1 MGQLPLVVI
10 SEPIHEAGERL
21 LAEHCQVVMAPD
33 ASPAALLPL
42 LSEASALL
50 VRLAVVS
57 AELMVAAP
65 HLRVIARHG
74 VGVDN
79 IDVAAATRRG
89 IPVVYTP
96 EANAVSVAEHVLAL
110 MTAQAKRVVEY
121 DAATRRGAFAVRDSL
136 RAVDL
141 EGKVLGV
148 VGLGRVGTAV
158 SRKAKAAFSM
168 RVLGYD
174 PLLRPAEIQSR
185 GAEPV
190 DDLLSLLG
198 EADVVTLHV
207 PLTPQTRR
215 LIGER
220 ELAAMKRTALL
231 INTARGAVV
240 DEAALARALHQGR
253 LAGAALDVFE
263 QEPPD
268 PGHPLF
274 SAPNLV
280 VTPHSAALTAECAAR
295 MALQAAQ
302 GILDVL
308 AGRRPAAVVNPE
320 VFSA

>member
-1 MGQLPLVVI
+1 MGKPPVVVV
-10 SEPIHEAGERL
+10 SEPIHEAGVRL
-21 LAEHCQVVMAPD
+21 LTEHCQVVTASD

-42 LSEASALL
+42 LPEASGLL
-50 VRLAVVS
+50 VRLAEVS
-57 AELMVAAP
+57 AELLAAAP
-65 HLRVIARHG
+65 QLRVIARHG

-110 MTAQAKRVVEY
+110 ATALAKRIVEY

-158 SRKAKAAFSM
+158 SRKARAAFNM

-174 PLLRPAEIQSR
+174 PFLDFAEIRSR

-190 DDLLSLLG
+190 SDLPSLLR

-215 LIGER
+215 LIGKG
-220 ELAAMKRTALL
+220 ELDAMKPTAMLV
-231 INTARGAVV
+231 NTSRGAVV
-240 DEAALARALHQGR
+240 DEAALAQALHQGR

-263 QEPPD
+263 REPPD
-268 PGHPLF
+268 PGNPLF

-302 GILDVL
+302 GIMDVL

>member
-1 MGQLPLVVI
+1 MGKPPVVVV
-10 SEPIHEAGERL
+10 SEPIHEAGVRL
-21 LAEHCQVVMAPD
+21 LTEHCQVVTASD

-42 LSEASALL
+42 LPEASGLL
-50 VRLAVVS
+50 VRLAEVS
-57 AELMVAAP
+57 AELLAAAP
-65 HLRVIARHG
+65 QLRVIARHG

-110 MTAQAKRVVEY
+110 MTALAKRIVEY

-158 SRKAKAAFSM
+158 SRKAKAAFNM
-168 RVLGYD
+168 RVMGYD
-174 PLLRPAEIQSR
+174 PFLDFSEIRSR

-190 DDLLSLLG
+190 SDLPSLLR

-215 LIGER
+215 LIGKG
-220 ELAAMKRTALL
+220 ELAAMKPTAMLV
-231 INTARGAVV
+231 NTSRGAVI
-240 DEAALARALHQGR
+240 DEAALAQALHQGR

-263 QEPPD
+263 REPPD
-268 PGHPLF
+268 PGNPLF

-295 MALQAAQ
+295 MAVQAAQ
-302 GILDVL
+302 GIMDVL
-308 AGRRPAAVVNPE
+308 AGRRPAAVANPE
-320 VFSA
+320 VFST

>member
-1 MGQLPLVVI
+1 MGKPPVVVV
-10 SEPIHEAGERL
+10 SEPIHEAGVRL
-21 LAEHCQVVMAPD
+21 LAEHCQVVTASD

-42 LSEASALL
+42 LPEASGLL
-50 VRLAVVS
+50 VRLAEVS
-57 AELMVAAP
+57 AELLAAAP
-65 HLRVIARHG
+65 QLRVIARHG

-110 MTAQAKRVVEY
+110 MTALAKRIVEY

-158 SRKAKAAFSM
+158 SRKAKAAFNM

-174 PLLRPAEIQSR
+174 PFLDSTEIRSR

-190 DDLLSLLG
+190 SDLPSLLR

-215 LIGER
+215 LIGKG
-220 ELAAMKRTALL
+220 ELAAMKPTAMLV
-231 INTARGAVV
+231 NTSRGAVV
-240 DEAALARALHQGR
+240 DEAALAQALHQGR

-263 QEPPD
+263 REPPD
-268 PGHPLF
+268 PGNPLF

-302 GILDVL
+302 GIMDVL

-320 VFSA
+320 VFST

>member
-21 LAEHCQVVMAPD
+21 LSERCRVVVAPD
-33 ASPAALLPL
+33 ATSSALLPL
-42 LSEASALL
+42 VAEASALL
-50 VRLAVVS
+50 VRLAVIS
-57 AELMVAAP
+57 AELLAAAP
-65 HLRVIARHG
+65 YLRVIARHG

-96 EANAVSVAEHVLAL
+96 EANAISVAEHVLAL
-110 MTAQAKRVVEY
+110 MTALAKRIVEY

-148 VGLGRVGTAV
+148 VGMGRIGTAV

-174 PLLRPAEIQSR
+174 PLLGPAELRSR

-190 DDLLSLLG
+190 DDLLCLLR

-207 PLTPQTRR
+207 PLTAQTRR

-220 ELAAMKRTALL
+220 ELNAMKPTAML
-231 INTARGAVV
+231 INAARGAVV
-240 DEAALARALHQGR
+240 DEEALTRSLHQGR

-268 PGHPLF
+268 LRHPLF

-295 MALQAAQ
+295 MAVQAAQ

-320 VFSA
+320 VFSK

>member
-1 MGQLPLVVI
+1 M
-10 SEPIHEAGERL
+10 
-21 LAEHCQVVMAPD
+21 
-33 ASPAALLPL
+33 
-42 LSEASALL
+42 
-50 VRLAVVS
+50 
-57 AELMVAAP
+57 
-65 HLRVIARHG
+65 
-74 VGVDN
+74 
-79 IDVAAATRRG
+79 
-89 IPVVYTP
+89 
-96 EANAVSVAEHVLAL
+96 
-110 MTAQAKRVVEY
+110 
-121 DAATRRGAFAVRDSL
+121 RDSL

-148 VGLGRVGTAV
+148 VGLGRVSTAV
-158 SRKAKAAFSM
+158 SRKAMAAFGM
-168 RVLGYD
+168 RVLGDD
-174 PLLRPAEIQSR
+174 PFLPPAEIRSR
-185 GAEPV
+185 GAQPV
-190 DDLLSLLG
+190 DDLLSLLR

-220 ELAAMKRTALL
+220 ELAAMKPTSLF

-253 LAGAALDVFE
+253 LGGAALDVFE

-268 PGHPLF
+268 LGSPLF

-295 MALQAAQ
+295 MTVHAAQ

-320 VFSA
+320 VFST